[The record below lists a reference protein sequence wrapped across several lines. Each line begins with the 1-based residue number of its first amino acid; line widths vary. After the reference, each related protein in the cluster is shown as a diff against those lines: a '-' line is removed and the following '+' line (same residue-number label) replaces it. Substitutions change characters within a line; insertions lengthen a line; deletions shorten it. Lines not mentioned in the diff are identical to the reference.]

1 MAFEP
6 FMKSGLDFTKPIKLA
21 IRYTEN
27 QYIVITTDCSTK
39 WVKAKTLQ
47 DNTTK
52 STTKSIYEQ
61 IITHFGCSTHLVSD

>member
-6 FMKSGLDFTKPIKLA
+6 FMKLGLDFTKPIKLA

-39 WVKAKTLQ
+39 WVEAKTLQ

>member
-1 MAFEP
+1 
-6 FMKSGLDFTKPIKLA
+6 MKSGLDFTKPIKLA

-39 WVKAKTLQ
+39 WVEAKTLQ